1 MTKLH
6 LYGEAMRD
14 AIRILIQANIP
25 IKDILTRGTR
35 RRHDKD
41 QKSNDQE

>member
-14 AIRILIQANIP
+14 AIRTLIQANIP

-35 RRHDKD
+35 RRYDKEK
-41 QKSNDQE
+41 QNDPK